1 MDSTVRTQS
10 PRTSGAEKL
19 PASGAWGKGNTAAR
33 SSSTATDYRGPPPG
47 RSESSGC
54 DPRAAASPTQL
65 RPRAADLRLRTSA
78 EPVRTR
84 VWWPASQDPGAT
96 VGLLLFFVD
105 ARVGVAGPG
114 TSAAW
119 PRELASRA
127 GIVSVSAPCATTPH
141 AVIRPCLRDA
151 TTAWNGPPIMPRSS
165 KPIPDGCLSAGP
177 VSVRPSPRRGVRGAE
192 ISAGPAIARQLLI
205 QLDVQGHGLP
215 CSPHRR
221 STWQRPPWSRWAAA
235 P

>member
-19 PASGAWGKGNTAAR
+19 PASGAWGKRSTAAR

-78 EPVRTR
+78 GPVRTR
-84 VWWPASQDPGAT
+84 VWQPASQDPGAT

-119 PRELASRA
+119 PRELSSRA
-127 GIVSVSAPCATTPH
+127 GIVIVSAPSAPTPD
-141 AVIRPCLRDA
+141 ALIRPCLRDA
-151 TTAWNGPPIMPRSS
+151 TTAWNGPPISRGARSRS
-165 KPIPDGCLSAGP
+165 RTAVCRRDRYRCG
-177 VSVRPSPRRGVRGAE
+177 PRRRRAAPGAE
-192 ISAGPAIARQLLI
+192 SALG
-205 QLDVQGHGLP
+205 
-215 CSPHRR
+215 RR
-221 STWQRPPWSRWAAA
+221 SPASS
-235 P
+235 